1 MKFRMWML
9 GSIFNLVVVLFVA
22 TSTVY
27 AAPIRVD
34 CGKGGSISA
43 TLAGLVQSGN
53 TRGVTIFVTGTCK
66 ENITIGAFD
75 HLVLQGLPIATLQ
88 DASNG
93 SAPVVTIYN
102 SYDVTL
108 TGFTING
115 GLGGVQCLQYSY
127 LTLYLNTIQQSGGAG
142 VRFARSNGIVQNNSI
157 LNHGAQGIAVVNGSK
172 LLTVSNTITNNAAAG
187 MLVSF
192 GSDVVAEFDTIKSNA
207 LGIRAVNSSV
217 LRAIDLTISD
227 NGGEGVRLESG
238 SSASFEQSDTG
249 NVITGNGGNGVSVND
264 LSFTDFIDTN
274 NVSGN
279 LTQPDVACYPQF
291 SATRG
296 AGTVGGTTNCTE
308 PSSPVQKR

>member
-1 MKFRMWML
+1 MKSRTWML
-9 GSIFNLVVVLFVA
+9 GSIFSVLVVLLVA
-22 TSTVY
+22 TSTAH

-43 TLAGLVQSGN
+43 TLASLASAGN

-75 HLVLQGLPIATLQ
+75 HLTLQALPVATLQ

-93 SAPVVTIYN
+93 TVAVVTIYS

-108 TGFTING
+108 IGFTVNG
-115 GLGGVQCLQYSY
+115 GSPGVGCFQYTFC
-127 LTLYLNTIQQSGGAG
+127 TLYLNTIQQSGGDGVDFGRSKGIVTSNNISNNAG
-142 VRFARSNGIVQNNSI
+142 RGITLRSGSTVLTTANTVSGNGGAGMGVISGSNLTAYSDTVQNN
-157 LNHGAQGIAVVNGSK
+157 GANGIG
-172 LLTVSNTITNNAAAG
+172 VSYT
-187 MLVSF
+187 
-192 GSDVVAEFDTIKSNA
+192 
-207 LGIRAVNSSV
+207 SV
-217 LRAIDLTISD
+217 LRANDLTITGNSGD
-227 NGGEGVRLESG
+227 GVLLLSG
-238 SSASFEQSDTG
+238 SSAAFEQSNTG

-264 LSFTDFIDTN
+264 LSFAEFDNAN

-279 LTQPDVACYPQF
+279 LTQPDVACNPQY

-308 PSSPVQKR
+308 PRHQR